1 MIKKRKII
9 IAILLIISFILVS
22 MTAYAKNMAIN
33 VTFDG
38 KNIAMTSEDPNTTW
52 TIDNFLPGD
61 SDTSSVTISN
71 TGAKSVSVDTDI
83 SIEEDDGL
91 VEAINLKVTNS
102 AGEEVFNGSYTDFE
116 TITKD
121 MMPGDTETY
130 TVVTSL
136 DVSAGNEYQ
145 GRQYKLQFKFT
156 ASAYVPKGT
165 LTVRYVDK
173 DTGEEI
179 EPSTVDTKE
188 ISERYNLPEQGKN
201 IPGWKFVPPAEGT
214 LSDYYKE
221 EGSTVTYKYEKIKY
235 GKVTVKHIVDDEFE
249 EDGTTNKVLKEDS
262 DIKEVGT
269 QYSFQPESFA
279 GYEFANKIEGGNSGI
294 YEEEDKTVIFHYK
307 KVEEKETG
315 KVIILYVDE
324 NGKELERKVS
334 TDVVGEGY
342 SFQETDIIKD
352 IPGYKYITYEGELT
366 GEYKKEDTIIYCKYE
381 SIKYGNLIVLCIDEN
396 NNIIKRTV
404 TTMEVGTNYNLGEVG
419 EEIPGYEFLGVE
431 GETAGKY
438 KLEDTIVTYRYKHKK
453 SEPSTSEVTKP
464 KTGDVI
470 TKYIGIAAG
479 AVVVLIILLV
489 IGKKRNKDDK

>member
-1 MIKKRKII
+1 MGLQKVAFNFMVERGGKLVKSLLCSKPVKK
-9 IAILLIISFILVS
+9 
-22 MTAYAKNMAIN
+22 
-33 VTFDG
+33 
-38 KNIAMTSEDPNTTW
+38 
-52 TIDNFLPGD
+52 
-61 SDTSSVTISN
+61 
-71 TGAKSVSVDTDI
+71 
-83 SIEEDDGL
+83 
-91 VEAINLKVTNS
+91 
-102 AGEEVFNGSYTDFE
+102 
-116 TITKD
+116 
-121 MMPGDTETY
+121 
-130 TVVTSL
+130 L
-136 DVSAGNEYQ
+136 DVSSLGVCLSNGNIHFQTEQAAINYIRHRLLDSLNRPMQ
-145 GRQYKLQFKFT
+145 QQFERAITK
-156 ASAYVPKGT
+156 KGT
-165 LTVRYVDK
+165 RILAETNGTRTYSPPPF
-173 DTGEEI
+173 T
-179 EPSTVDTKE
+179 SKE

-307 KVEEKETG
+307 KVEKKETG

-431 GETAGKY
+431 GETSGKY